1 MRAADRDDLAL
12 LTDALRNAGAIAMGF
27 HGKQPKHWH
36 KPDGSTVTEA
46 DIAVDDYLKQLFR
59 AARPDD
65 GWLSEETPDTPI
77 RLQHS
82 RVWIADPI
90 DGTKAYLNGKREW
103 CIGVALIENG
113 VLAVSGLYCPTDNV
127 LFHAVAGSGS
137 YRDGVR
143 LDATTASDT
152 REVISPRS
160 FSSGLAEQNFAPL
173 VGSSLPLLMR
183 FSGIAEH
190 RFAGAVSIGN
200 KYDWDLAA
208 GHLILAEAGGIITDQ
223 KGNAIVYN
231 KPNPWQHGLVAATPQ
246 WHKTILE
253 TVRHS

>member
-1 MRAADRDDLAL
+1 MRAVDREDLGL
-12 LTDALRNAGAIAMGF
+12 LVEALRKAGAIAMRY

-46 DIAVDDYLKQLFR
+46 DIAVDDYLKSTF
-59 AARPDD
+59 AMARPDD
-65 GWLSEETPDTPI
+65 GWLSEETPDTPT

-90 DGTKAYLNGKREW
+90 DGTKAYLNGQREW

-113 VLAVSGLYCPTDNV
+113 KLVVSGLYCPTDDV
-127 LFHAVAGSGS
+127 LFHAVAGGGS
-137 YRDGVR
+137 FRDGVR
-143 LDATTASDT
+143 LEATTAST
-152 REVISPRS
+152 SRAVISPRS
-160 FSSGLAEQNFAPL
+160 FSAALAEQDFAPV

-208 GHLILAEAGGIITDQ
+208 GHLILAEAGGVITDQ
-223 KGNAIVYN
+223 KGKAIFYN
-231 KPNPWQHGLVAATPQ
+231 TPNPWQQGLVAAMPQ